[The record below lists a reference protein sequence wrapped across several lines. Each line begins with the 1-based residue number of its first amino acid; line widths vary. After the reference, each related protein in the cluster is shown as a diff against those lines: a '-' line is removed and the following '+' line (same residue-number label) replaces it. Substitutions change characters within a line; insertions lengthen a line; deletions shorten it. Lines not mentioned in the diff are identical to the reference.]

1 MNKEKVDRLWPTLVG
16 AGWKADKNTVD
27 EQFATLGQRNETTT
41 VALADILEFH
51 SSIGR
56 KNIEQRVMQLTA
68 YLREKIQS
76 KIPGVKFIS
85 REQGSECWYC
95 DCRTTGK
102 DSKEIHQKLYINHG
116 IASAPSGGIR
126 FSPHIY
132 NTLADMD
139 KIEGALTSLVS

>member
-1 MNKEKVDRLWPTLVG
+1 MDGAQSFGMMDLDLKELGCDFYTASTHKWLMGPLENGILYVNKEKVDRLWPTLVG
-16 AGWKADKNTVD
+16 AGWKADKNTAD
-27 EQFATLGQRNETTT
+27 EKFATLGQRNETTT

-85 REQGSECWYC
+85 PA
-95 DCRTTGK
+95 
-102 DSKEIHQKLYINHG
+102 SKR
-116 IASAPSGGIR
+116 S
-126 FSPHIY
+126 
-132 NTLADMD
+132 
-139 KIEGALTSLVS
+139 